1 MKDAGTAARTC
12 VRDGWDSDEV
22 AMSVDSF
29 AGAGRLQEEEVRTRE
44 RSIEKGKPYAFCPS
58 GEARSSPAS
67 FSCVTTLVAGN

>member
-29 AGAGRLQEEEVRTRE
+29 AGAGRLQAEEVRTRE
-44 RSIEKGKPYAFCPS
+44 RSIERESRTLFALQ
-58 GEARSSPAS
+58 ARRGAVRRVSPA
-67 FSCVTTLVAGN
+67 